1 MCDKHF
7 SHLHV
12 HTEYSRY
19 DGISN
24 IKQITKKAAE
34 LGMKH
39 LAITDHGTLGGAIKF
54 YEACKI
60 NNIKP
65 IIGCEGYICSDRNNE
80 FSPHY
85 HLLVLA
91 KNNTGYKNLIKL
103 ISKSH
108 LEGYGGPKKV
118 SHKTGKNYRDTKP
131 RFDFNDL
138 ANHGEGLIVSSAC
151 ILSELSQ
158 ALLHKENPLE
168 SGISIAKKYKEAFGE
183 NYYLEHMYQGQ
194 YSSNISEDTKNL
206 MEDQKRIISGIRE
219 ISKRLDIKEI
229 VTNDVHYVCQED
241 HIARFMKMKI
251 NTLTSDKDRDGE
263 IDQKLVEDTLNY
275 HLKSQEDMWS
285 FWGDHFS
292 QALLNTYEIGEQ
304 CNIEIPLLS
313 LGDAVD
319 IKLPDYNIP
328 YDEEFQAYLDKVNP
342 GAGSSLDVHYV
353 KYLVIKEL
361 TAKGLAGKPE
371 YVERLKYE
379 LSVVS
384 SNPAFCRYFLITK
397 DFVDYAKSS
406 NIYVGPG
413 RGSGCGSL
421 ILYLLG
427 ITSIDPLEHKLDFE
441 RFLSSDEK
449 HCFSI
454 NDLM

>member
-1 MCDKHF
+1 MCEQHF

-12 HTEYSRY
+12 HTEYSMY

-54 YEACKI
+54 YEACKN

-65 IIGCEGYICSDRNNE
+65 IIGCEGYICSDRSNE
-80 FSPHY
+80 FSQHY
-85 HLLVLA
+85 HILVLA
-91 KNNTGYKNLIKL
+91 KNNVGYKNLIKL
-103 ISKSH
+103 VSKSH
-108 LEGYGGPKKV
+108 LEGYGGPNRVSKKN
-118 SHKTGKNYRDTKP
+118 GKNYRDTKP

-138 ANHGEGLIVSSAC
+138 ANLGEGLIISSAC

-158 ALLHKENPLE
+158 ALLHKDNPLE
-168 SGISIAKKYKEAFGE
+168 SAMSIAKKYKDAFGE

-194 YSSNISEDTKNL
+194 YSSNISEDTKHL

-229 VTNDVHYVCQED
+229 ITNDVHYVCQED
-241 HIARFMKMKI
+241 YIARFMKMKI
-251 NTLTSDKDRDGE
+251 NTLTSDKNKDGD
-263 IDQKLVEDTLNY
+263 IDQKIVEDTLNY
-275 HLKSQEDMWS
+275 YLKSPQEMWK

-292 QALLNTYEIGEQ
+292 QSLLNTYEIGEQ

-319 IKLPDYNIP
+319 IKLPEYEIP
-328 YDEEFQAYLDKVNP
+328 YDEEFREYINKSDNT
-342 GAGSSLDVHYV
+342 SNLDVQYV
-353 KYLVIKEL
+353 KYLVVKEL
-361 TAKGLAGKPE
+361 TERGLAYKSE

-384 SNPAFCRYFLITK
+384 VNPVFCRYFLITK
-397 DFVDYAKSS
+397 DFVDYARHS
-406 NIYVGPG
+406 NVFVGPG

-441 RFLSSDEK
+441 RFLSADEK

-454 NDLM
+454 SDLV